1 MALYWGPSRLRFV
14 ASYGHLATQTPAD
27 VPMTS
32 FPPKTVSR
40 PELLVDGS
48 DAAFRTLVD
57 DLSHFASRLQQI
69 RDGLARRM
77 GVTTPQYSI
86 LMALAR
92 RPEEG
97 AMGVKAL
104 AESLRISVP
113 FVVNETKKLERLGL
127 IGKLPVAEDKR
138 KVDLVLTD
146 EGRRAIAAVGAIQRD
161 VNDVLFSSLDEAS
174 FRELS
179 RLTRELLVSA
189 GQALT
194 LSDA

>member
-1 MALYWGPSRLRFV
+1 
-14 ASYGHLATQTPAD
+14 
-27 VPMTS
+27 MTL

-40 PELLVDGS
+40 SELLVDGS
-48 DAAFRTLVD
+48 DEAFRALVD

-104 AESLRISVP
+104 AERLRVSVP

-127 IGKLPVAEDKR
+127 AGKLPVAQDKR
-138 KVDLVLTD
+138 KVDIVLTD
-146 EGRRAIAAVGAIQRD
+146 EGRRAIAEVSAIQKD
-161 VNDVLFSSLDEAS
+161 VNDVLFGSLDEAS
-174 FRELS
+174 FHELS
-179 RLTRELLVSA
+179 KLTRELLVSS
-189 GQALT
+189 GQALI
-194 LSDA
+194 LSES